1 MVCIKSKAWKLR
13 VQFPN
18 IGYEEG
24 GPLTRVLK
32 KRSYSVILLDEVEIS
47 CGCVDHSFSCF

>member
-1 MVCIKSKAWKLR
+1 MVNIKSKAF
-13 VQFPN
+13 QFP